1 MLEFPKWFDEQL
13 QFLQCPNC
21 KKSVKKK
28 NIIAEGLRVSMVDDK
43 NTAFFV
49 EYKCPNC
56 DITTTLELGDMS
68 LEDFALEI
76 LDRSTCDINDD
87 DDETMAPVTKAVRS
101 KITRKEVDIAKE
113 MIEKSPDHYDFMMNI
128 GLTPEKIEEYNKENK

>member
-28 NIIAEGLRVSMVDDK
+28 NIIAEGIRVSMVDDK

-76 LDRSTCDINDD
+76 LDRSTCDINY